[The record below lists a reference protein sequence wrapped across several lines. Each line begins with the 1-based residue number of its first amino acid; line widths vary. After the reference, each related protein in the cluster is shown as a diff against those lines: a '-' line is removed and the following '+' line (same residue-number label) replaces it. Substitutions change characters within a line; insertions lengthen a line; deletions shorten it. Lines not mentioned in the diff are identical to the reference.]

1 MNNSWGNTFINL
13 IRNKH
18 IYLVI
23 LFSIISSY
31 RTFQPISLY
40 EFVWSSMATSCQ
52 YPRHLAQS
60 ERAQGGG
67 VCPPAWHCQLCL
79 ASQLLPYPAWHCD
92 DLLLRSMRAIETSLK
107 ISEKQTTSD
116 IIHNDSVLPLF
127 LFNLFLIY
135 PLGQNFTYVSI
146 RPLLFLIAMMQL
158 LRKLEAEQ
166 SDRDCFTII
175 YFL

>member
-18 IYLVI
+18 IYPVI

-31 RTFQPISLY
+31 RTFKPISLY
-40 EFVWSSMATSCQ
+40 EFVWSSTATPRQC
-52 YPRHLAQS
+52 PRHLAQS
-60 ERAQGGG
+60 ERAHGGG
-67 VCPPAWHCQLCL
+67 VCPHCQLCL

-92 DLLLRSMRAIETSLK
+92 DLLLRSMRASETSLK
-107 ISEKQTTSD
+107 ISKKQTTPD
-116 IIHNDSVLPLF
+116 IIHSDSVLPLF

-158 LRKLEAEQ
+158 LRKLELEQ

-175 YFL
+175 SFL